1 MLPVATG
8 FCVVGF
14 GARVVGFRVVGFCV
28 VGFGARVVG
37 FCVVGFSVVGFL
49 VVGFGV
55 GVVQGVSSAQLL
67 AAEAGCGSEPELLSQ
82 VVGE

>member
-14 GARVVGFRVVGFCV
+14 GARVVGFCV

-37 FCVVGFSVVGFL
+37 FCVVGFL

-82 VVGE
+82 FVGV

>member
-14 GARVVGFRVVGFCV
+14 GARVVGFSVVGFCV
-28 VGFGARVVG
+28 VGLAARVVG
-37 FCVVGFSVVGFL
+37 FCVVGSL

-55 GVVQGVSSAQLL
+55 GVVQGVSSAQLFT
-67 AAEAGCGSEPELLSQ
+67 AEAGCGSEPELLSQ

>member
-28 VGFGARVVG
+28 VGCGARVVG
-37 FCVVGFSVVGFL
+37 FCVVGFS

-82 VVGE
+82 FVGV

>member
-28 VGFGARVVG
+28 VGFCAR
-37 FCVVGFSVVGFL
+37 VVGFSVVGFL

-55 GVVQGVSSAQLL
+55 GVVQGVSSAHFL